1 MTFLAP
7 LFFVGLAAI
16 AIPILVHLIQRERK
30 EVVAFP
36 SLMFIRRIPYQS
48 VERRRLHNWPL
59 LLLRTAAMALV
70 VAAFTRPF
78 VTQDPVQAQAATEGA
93 REVVILLD
101 RSASMG
107 YGDHFARAQEEARR
121 VVAGLGSGDHA
132 TLVLFGT
139 NVEERV
145 RRTPDQRQLDAAIGE
160 AAVTSQATRYGP
172 ALRLAQSLLSRS
184 SLPRKQAVLISDFQ
198 RSGWERHEEIR
209 LPEGAELRTVSV
221 ATLESTSLSI
231 ASVAFQRATFSGEER
246 VTVTAGLTNRGAR
259 DVKSLPVSLE
269 IDGRVHD
276 TRPVTIGPN
285 ASGSVTFP
293 PVTVAQAMR
302 ATVRAGADA
311 LPADNNF
318 HFVLAPSRPV
328 SVLIV
333 QADGTPTSGPASPS
347 VYLTTAMDVATAPR
361 LRGEVMHVSR
371 LTPSAFERRAIVVL
385 NDASPLSTQASDALQ
400 RFVEQGGGLLIAL
413 GERTPWNGASPLL
426 PGTLGGPIERG
437 KGGTRGGTIGFLDH
451 SHPVLE
457 PFKDPRNGTFADARY
472 LRYRRLEPAPG
483 DQVLARFDDGAAA
496 MVERRVGSG
505 RVIAWTTTL
514 DTDWNSFAT
523 RPLYPVVLPLMMSYL
538 AQYSEPQSWY
548 TVGSRLDIA
557 TPVAAL
563 VREGNVIDQG
573 ATRRAAGLVLSPSG
587 EQQRLGEGGA
597 PSVELIEQGFYSV
610 RLQGADERRPYMV
623 AVNLDPAE
631 SDLTPIAM
639 SELANA
645 ATGRV
650 AVTNTGE
657 SLERPDLTPQDIEK
671 KQSLWWYLLLIGVL
685 VLLGEAVLSNRQS
698 RRFTGVPE
706 TART

>member
-7 LFFVGLAAI
+7 LFFVALAAI

-30 EVVAFP
+30 DIVEFP

-59 LLLRTAAMALV
+59 LLMRTAAMALV

-78 VTQDPVQAQAATEGA
+78 FDEDPVQAQTPTDGA

-107 YGDHFARAQEEARR
+107 YGDNWKRAQDEARKI
-121 VVAGLGSGDHA
+121 VSGLTGSDRA

-139 NVEERV
+139 GVEERV
-145 RRTPDQRQLDAAIGE
+145 RTTSDRGQLDAAIRD
-160 AAVTSQATRYGP
+160 ATVTSQGTRYAP
-172 ALRLAQSLLSRS
+172 ALRVAQSLLSRS
-184 SLPRKQAVLISDFQ
+184 ALPRKQAVLISDFQ
-198 RSGWERHEEIR
+198 RSGWERQEEIR
-209 LPEGAELRTVSV
+209 LPEAAEFNTVSV
-221 ATLESTSLSI
+221 ASGDISTLSI

-259 DVKSLPVSLE
+259 DVKALPVQLE

-293 PVTVAQAMR
+293 PITVAQPMK
-302 ATVRAGADA
+302 ATVKAGSDA

-333 QADGTPTSGPASPS
+333 QADGTQLSGPGSPS
-347 VYLTTAMDVATAPR
+347 VFLTTALEVATAPR
-361 LRGEVMHVSR
+361 LRTEVMHASR
-371 LTPSAFERRAIVVL
+371 LTPNAFERRAIIVL
-385 NDASPLSTQASDALQ
+385 NDVGPLATAVDEALR
-400 RFVEQGGGLLIAL
+400 RFVEQGGGLFMAL
-413 GERTPWNGASPLL
+413 AERTPWSKESPLL
-426 PGTLGGPIERG
+426 PGTLGGAIERG

-457 PFKDPRNGTFADARY
+457 PFKDPRNGTLADARY
-472 LRYRRLEPAPG
+472 LRYRRLDPAPG
-483 DQVLARFDDGAAA
+483 DQVMARFDDGGVAL
-496 MVERRVGSG
+496 VERRVGSG
-505 RVIAWTTTL
+505 RVIAWTSTL

-523 RPLYPVVLPLMMSYL
+523 RPLYPVVLPLMMGYL
-538 AQYSEPQSWY
+538 AQYSEPQAWY
-548 TVGSRLDIA
+548 TVGNRLDIT
-557 TPVAAL
+557 TPVATL
-563 VREGNVIDQG
+563 VREGNVIETG
-573 ATRRAAGLVLSPSG
+573 TTRRAAGLVLSPSG
-587 EQQRLGEGGA
+587 EQQTLGEGGV
-597 PSVELIEQGFYSV
+597 PSIELTEQGFYSV
-610 RLQGADERRPYMV
+610 RLQGGDDRRPFSA

-645 ATGRV
+645 ATGRA
-650 AVTNTGE
+650 AVTATGE
-657 SLERPDLTPQDIEK
+657 SLEKPDLTPQDIEK
-671 KQSLWWYLLLIGVL
+671 KQSVWWYLMVLGVMA
-685 VLLGEAVLSNRQS
+685 LLGEAVLSNRQS
-698 RRFTGVPE
+698 RRFAGTLG
-706 TART
+706 RT